1 MDVCVDIL
9 IYTLRRV
16 GTGHQLRLHHREGA
30 FEFLKCFLNIP
41 TWPHFQ
47 LDPGN
52 ARGLW
57 WKCLVGLRKR

>member
-1 MDVCVDIL
+1 M
-9 IYTLRRV
+9 
-16 GTGHQLRLHHREGA
+16 RLLHRKGA